1 MSDTAEHSGRI
12 HVATAFDRNY
22 LLPFRALLASLLR
35 NHAPGQIEVHIIAEG
50 LSDSETTDISAL
62 VSESGNRI
70 SFYAIDSSLTSRF
83 VLPGKWTS
91 VAYSRLFLPDLVAPN
106 VKRILY
112 LDCDTVVVNSL
123 SPLYSIDLEHY
134 PLGAVYDSYV
144 RRQPLLGIEEEGEY
158 FNSGVMV
165 IDTEMWKTQRIA
177 DRAAQYLLEHPERI
191 LFVDQCGLNAV
202 LRNNWK
208 KLDTRFNTMYSV
220 LKEDAARKEIEDVLA
235 RAVVVHFTLQ
245 RPWQMLCRNRL
256 RFLYFDYLKE
266 SGVTGLPWHGYTDF
280 ELRKIP
286 AWLKVRALEFY
297 FDSPLLQRL
306 WRAFR

>member
-1 MSDTAEHSGRI
+1 
-12 HVATAFDRNY
+12 
-22 LLPFRALLASLLR
+22 
-35 NHAPGQIEVHIIAEG
+35 
-50 LSDSETTDISAL
+50 
-62 VSESGNRI
+62 
-70 SFYAIDSSLTSRF
+70 
-83 VLPGKWTS
+83 
-91 VAYSRLFLPDLVAPN
+91 
-106 VKRILY
+106 
-112 LDCDTVVVNSL
+112 
-123 SPLYSIDLEHY
+123 
-134 PLGAVYDSYV
+134 
-144 RRQPLLGIEEEGEY
+144 
-158 FNSGVMV
+158 MV
-165 IDTEMWKTQRIA
+165 IDTEMWKKQRIA

-191 LFVDQCGLNAV
+191 LFVDQCGLNAI